1 MCDEDNFEVN
11 YKYAPGWEVESTSQ
25 FKMFSKIEFY
35 MLNKLDKKNK
45 RKSKVVCDTNFVG
58 QIEAKILAD
67 AVMYVKDH

>member
-1 MCDEDNFEVN
+1 
-11 YKYAPGWEVESTSQ
+11 
-25 FKMFSKIEFY
+25 

-67 AVMYVKDH
+67 AVMYDKDH